1 MENQIKDIVKDINKL
16 NNIEIN
22 NIKEEIDYIIKNK
35 IANENDIEK
44 LFDRMLSLVFVDTN
58 IIYPLYF
65 KLLDYYKNIN
75 TEYACDYEKIYHE
88 YFDEKVLKKTK

>member
-22 NIKEEIDYIIKNK
+22 NIKEEIDYIIKKK

-44 LFDRMLSLVFVDTN
+44 VFDRMLSLVFVDTN

-88 YFDEKVLKKTK
+88 YFDEKVLKKIK